1 MNTPAPPPSPWQR
14 WRLFIIG
21 GVILLLVGGWISF
34 KRVQFQRAEDEISK
48 IELLDVQ
55 VGLGEGRDGITTG
68 IFGTL
73 LHNGE
78 YAVRVAKL
86 EVSFLGDNGEVLG
99 VKDFYPVNRYSL
111 ESKQRLQPGDARE
124 FGFNL
129 DPFAPKGW
137 NGQVEVKLTA
147 LELE

>member
-1 MNTPAPPPSPWQR
+1 MLA
-14 WRLFIIG
+14 
-21 GVILLLVGGWISF
+21 GGWITF
-34 KRVQFQRAEDEISK
+34 KRAQFQRAEDEIK
-48 IELLDVQ
+48 RIELLNVQ
-55 VGLGEGRDGITTG
+55 VGLGEGRDGLTTG

-86 EVSFLGDNGEVLG
+86 EVHFLGDNGEVLG

-111 ESKQRLQPGDARE
+111 ESKQRLKPGDARE

-129 DPFAPKGW
+129 DPFAPKDW
-137 NGQVEVKLTA
+137 NGQVEVKLTS